1 MTSWTIARLFCPRG
15 LSWQEYWSGLSY
27 PPPGDHPNQGSN
39 PGLPH
44 CRWILYWL
52 SHQGMIKHTFP
63 NIALVGLLVFQ
74 GYVSVNT
81 GLSHSS
87 HFFGRLDLVQ
97 KCHGMHT
104 KVSFLY
110 SETEQKRNIYSDRR
124 FYHMS
129 SEHRTLSIWWKVFP
143 HLTYYKIYY
152 KVSHFPKDCC
162 MWRMEKKNTSK
173 QS

>member
-1 MTSWTIARLFCPRG
+1 
-15 LSWQEYWSGLSY
+15 
-27 PPPGDHPNQGSN
+27 
-39 PGLPH
+39 
-44 CRWILYWL
+44 
-52 SHQGMIKHTFP
+52 MIKHTFP

-110 SETEQKRNIYSDRR
+110 SLVLIEQLACLDDWPVLKRVKCIIVGA
-124 FYHMS
+124 
-129 SEHRTLSIWWKVFP
+129 EELSAV
-143 HLTYYKIYY
+143 
-152 KVSHFPKDCC
+152 HF
-162 MWRMEKKNTSK
+162 
-173 QS
+173 